1 MDSYLWSS
9 TNAKPDALH
18 FLVALYFALCFPLA
32 RFLLD
37 RFIFRR
43 LSFWLLSNGCAPSR
57 MNIEATQAI
66 IAKCSESMW
75 KLTYFATAETWVL
88 KITYNEPWFRDVK
101 GYFRDWPNQEL
112 KISLSLLYMCQCGFY
127 IYSIVALLTW
137 ETRRKDFAVMM
148 SHHVITATLIGCSYV
163 TSFFRIGSV
172 VLALHDASDV
182 FLEAAKIFK
191 YSRRERCASVC
202 FGLFSISWLLLRL
215 ILFPFWVI
223 KSSSYDVMEF
233 LHPSDLY
240 PKFLYYFLNTMLLM
254 LLVFHVYWW
263 VLICSM
269 IMRQW
274 HNRGK
279 IQRMMVTELNVIKPL
294 FLVAMPNPEEIR
306 CCGFVLN

>member
-1 MDSYLWSS
+1 MDSYFWSR
-9 TNAKPDALH
+9 NAKPDALH
-18 FLVALYFALCFPLA
+18 FLVALYFALCFPVA

-37 RFIFRR
+37 KFIFRR
-43 LSFWLLSNGCAPSR
+43 LSVWLLSSGSAPSR
-57 MNIEATQAI
+57 MNIEARQAI

-112 KISLSLLYMCQCGFY
+112 KISLSLIYMCQCGFY

-148 SHHVITATLIGCSYV
+148 SHHVITAILIGYSYV

-191 YSRRERCASVC
+191 YSGRERCASVC
-202 FGLFSISWLLLRL
+202 FGLFAASWLLLRL
-215 ILFPFWVI
+215 TLFPFWVI

-233 LHPSDLY
+233 LRPSDSY

-269 IMRQW
+269 ITRQW
-274 HNRGK
+274 QNRGK
-279 IQRMMVTELNVIKPL
+279 VSED
-294 FLVAMPNPEEIR
+294 IR
-306 CCGFVLN
+306 SDSEDDGD